1 MNTAYGSFLRRR
13 AAALSVAALVAALSL
28 SCTLF
33 ATPTPIDWSTATPS
47 APVDEVTAPAPTDT
61 VAPTATQTSEL
72 PTATPSATPAPPTAT
87 STAAPTPEPL
97 ERIAFASGAT
107 YHTLVGRLQAG
118 ETRRYVLGIAAGQHV
133 EISATPHEGDDLTF
147 SLIGA
152 NDGAAVH
159 ADGEPFFKGT
169 VPSTQDY
176 VLTLVNHGAAVDFGL
191 SLMIPIR
198 ITFEPGEI
206 TTRLDARQDPD
217 SMRAY
222 VIRAEARQIMTAEA
236 RATQGEV
243 ILMVVGVD
251 GNVLQSS
258 QPQSARF
265 SGNLNTTQDY
275 LILVQSAPD
284 TEAHYT
290 LDVTIPPLDSSLP
303 APGAATRINFPAGAT
318 VHDVNGQL
326 GSGASRTYV
335 LRADEG
341 QLMEV
346 TLWPASGV
354 TMSIVGEDGQ
364 VLAYPG
370 PGFFR
375 GVLPATQD
383 YFLRV
388 TAGTEPVTYN
398 VTVMLPIR
406 VTFSPGATSAE
417 QTAELLPFT
426 SRYYVIRAL
435 AGQTLTVETA
445 ATQGQV
451 ILIVFGA
458 DGTVL
463 QTDHSGSD
471 TFSGLLPT
479 TQDYLVSVRSV
490 GTTTARITLR
500 FIVPPR

>member
-1 MNTAYGSFLRRR
+1 MNTAVRSFLRRR
-13 AAALSVAALVAALSL
+13 AAALSVTALVAVLSL

-33 ATPTPIDWSTATPS
+33 ATPTPIAWSTPTATT
-47 APVDEVTAPAPTDT
+47 PVEETTAPAPTDT
-61 VAPTATQTSEL
+61 VAPT
-72 PTATPSATPAPPTAT
+72 PTHTPEAPTVTPSATPAPPTAT
-87 STAAPTPEPL
+87 STSRPTPAPL
-97 ERIAFASGAT
+97 ERIAFAPGAT
-107 YHTLVGRLQAG
+107 YHTLVGRLAAG

-147 SLIGA
+147 SLIGGS
-152 NDGAAVH
+152 DGAAVH
-159 ADGEPFFKGT
+159 PDGAPFFKGT

-206 TTRLDARQDPD
+206 TARLDATQEPD

-251 GNVLQSS
+251 GTVLQSS

-265 SGNLNTTQDY
+265 SGNFNTTQDY
-275 LILVQSAPD
+275 LILVQATPD
-284 TEAHYT
+284 TAARYT
-290 LDVTIPPLDSSLP
+290 LDVTIPPLDTSLP
-303 APGAATRINFPAGAT
+303 APGAATRISFPAGAT

-326 GSGASRTYV
+326 GSGESRTYV
-335 LRADEG
+335 LGAREG

-354 TMSIVGEDGQ
+354 TMSIAGEDGQ

-417 QTAELLPFT
+417 QTAELPPFT
-426 SRYYVIRAL
+426 SRYYVIRAM
-435 AGQTLTVETA
+435 AGQTLTVEST

-471 TFSGLLPT
+471 TFSGRLPT
-479 TQDYLVSVRSV
+479 TQDYLISVRSV
-490 GTTTARITLR
+490 GTTTARIALR
-500 FIVPPR
+500 FVIPPR